1 MKTVGRAAENGAGK
15 QAGCSL
21 AKSGCGNCC
30 TKNYFNGGCTDYV
43 ECMANCE
50 SKWSMCALLQFVYV
64 FNLVVGVDIR
74 R

>member
-30 TKNYFNGGCTDYV
+30 TKNYFNGGGTDYV

-50 SKWSMCALLQFVYV
+50 SKWSMCALL
-64 FNLVVGVDIR
+64 
-74 R
+74 